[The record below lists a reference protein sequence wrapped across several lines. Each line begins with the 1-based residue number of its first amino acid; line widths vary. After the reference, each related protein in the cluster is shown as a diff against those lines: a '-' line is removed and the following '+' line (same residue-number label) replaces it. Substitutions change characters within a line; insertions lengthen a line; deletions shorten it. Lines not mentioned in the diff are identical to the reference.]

1 MLPHEEQ
8 IYLTQKRFFFFYSI
22 VWDPVMRVTQ

>member
-8 IYLTQKRFFFFYSI
+8 IYLTQKRFFFFFT
-22 VWDPVMRVTQ
+22 VLFETLLWG